1 MRLGTNMSALISGRY
16 LGQSET
22 KLQKSLEKLSSG
34 YKLNSSKDDSAG
46 MAISEKMRTQLQNLK
61 RASMSASDGIS
72 VTQTAEGALQEIH
85 AMLQRI
91 NELAV
96 QGANDTYTDEDRAN
110 INAEVK
116 NLMKEIDRI
125 SEDTE
130 FNNTKLLNGDVQ
142 RRTYSTIDDGS
153 GEKNLTEAVS
163 TTYLTADVDAG
174 TYGLILN
181 GDGTADFATDDD
193 GNRIGF
199 KDTAI
204 ISSQNNKVR
213 VTDSDGFEMEFTI
226 NKEVSYSG
234 QVNIEL
240 WDVGTMPIQVGA
252 NEGQYIDIA
261 IPKVSSSA
269 LNLDE
274 LDLSTAE
281 GCEKAI
287 TQISDA
293 ISRVSKVRSEMGA
306 YSNRFED
313 TVSSLDN
320 TYENMTAAL
329 SRIIDVDMADEM
341 TTYTQFNVMQQAGV
355 SMVAQAN
362 QLPEK
367 VLQLLQ

>member
-22 KLQKSLEKLSSG
+22 KLKKSLEKLSSG

-46 MAISEKMRTQLQNLK
+46 MAISEKMKTQLKNLK
-61 RASMSASDGIS
+61 RSSMSAADGIS
-72 VTQTAEGALQEIH
+72 VTNTAEGALHEIH

-116 NLMKEIDRI
+116 NLRKEIDRI
-125 SEDTE
+125 AQDTE
-130 FNNTKLLNGDVQ
+130 FNNTRLLNGDVQ
-142 RRTYSTIDDGS
+142 RRTYSTIDNGS
-153 GEKNLTEAVS
+153 GEKNLTEAVE
-163 TTYLTADVDAG
+163 TTYLTKDVDAG

-193 GNRIGF
+193 GKRVGF
-199 KDTAI
+199 SDSAILTTKD
-204 ISSQNNKVR
+204 NKVK

-226 NKEVSYSG
+226 NKDMAYSG
-234 QVNIEL
+234 RVDIEL

-261 IPKVSSSA
+261 IPKVTSAA

-281 GCEKAI
+281 NCEKAI
-287 TQISDA
+287 VQIGEA
-293 ISRVSKVRSEMGA
+293 ISRVSKIRSEMGA

-313 TVSSLDN
+313 TVSNLDN

-329 SRIIDVDMADEM
+329 SRILDVDMAEEM
-341 TTYTQFNVMQQAGV
+341 TSYTQYNVMQQAGV
-355 SMVAQAN
+355 AMVAQAN